1 MATQHLAGNIGVSR
15 ESSSRGSIVTVVLA
29 SFVLGFIPIVWG
41 SMLMASNAEA
51 PTVAGEGT
59 LWSELGR

>member
-1 MATQHLAGNIGVSR
+1 M
-15 ESSSRGSIVTVVLA
+15 VVLA
-29 SFVLGFIPIVWG
+29 SFVLGFIPIVWS

-51 PTVAGEGT
+51 PTVASEGT

>member
-1 MATQHLAGNIGVSR
+1 MATQHLAGNAGIAR
-15 ESSSRGSIVTVVLA
+15 ESFGRGSIVMVVLA
-29 SFVLGFIPIVWG
+29 SFVLGFIPIVWS

-51 PTVAGEGT
+51 PTVASEGT

>member
-1 MATQHLAGNIGVSR
+1 MATQHLASNAGIAR
-15 ESSSRGSIVTVVLA
+15 ESSGRGSIVMVVLA
-29 SFVLGFIPIVWG
+29 SFVLGFIPIVWS

-51 PTVAGEGT
+51 PTVASEGT